1 MYKRLKLRTLFV
13 LVTVAA
19 FAVAAFHQ
27 HPKQRQRR
35 AIAEIRKLGAVVHF
49 DYEKGKSTVGAAP
62 YTKHQAATIAPK
74 WLQAVLGE
82 DSFGNPE
89 FLSIAIV
96 ADGGQTKASQL
107 PDLPTLKS
115 LMICDSDM
123 TTSEVSWIARM
134 PHLTTLFLNR
144 SEFPNCISAT
154 ISTLTELEVLELN
167 GTAITDNEVA
177 QLSELPNIRQLGLS
191 GTDVSDLSVSNLLK
205 FRNLDS
211 LNIRDTK
218 ITEAG
223 LRKLRDAM
231 PQCLI
236 FY

>member
-1 MYKRLKLRTLFV
+1 MYKRFNLRTLFV
-13 LVTVAA
+13 VVTTAA
-19 FAVAAFHQ
+19 FTVAAFHQ

-35 AIAEIRKLGAVVHF
+35 AIAEVRKIGAVVHF
-49 DYEKGKSTVGAAP
+49 DYEKGPLTIGAP
-62 YTKHQAATIAPK
+62 YMKHQAATIAPK

-123 TTSEVSWIARM
+123 TTTEVMWIARM

-144 SEFPNCISAT
+144 SEFPNCLSAT

-191 GTDVSDLSVSNLLK
+191 GTDVSDLSVSNLVK

-223 LRKLRDAM
+223 LQKLRDSM
-231 PQCLI
+231 PQCMI